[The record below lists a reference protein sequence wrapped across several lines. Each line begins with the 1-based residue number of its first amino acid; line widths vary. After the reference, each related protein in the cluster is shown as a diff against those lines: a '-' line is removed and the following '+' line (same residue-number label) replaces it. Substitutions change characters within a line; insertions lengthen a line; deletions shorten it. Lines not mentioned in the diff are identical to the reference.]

1 MMKFQSKALYFKV
14 YGDYA
19 LWSDV
24 SSKGGGEKFSYSV
37 PTRQGLH
44 GIADSLYFKPTL
56 VNVIDE
62 VKVIN
67 PIQTDTKGIRAMV
80 GKGKADLN
88 YFTYLSDPCYYV
100 KYHFEWNDKREDLD
114 YDRNQR
120 KHEAIAERSIKKGG
134 RRDVFLGTREC
145 VAYVEAVSEN
155 EYGDVESFYDNQTL
169 SFGMMF
175 HSFKYPT
182 SPDKPL
188 IACFTNTVMKNG
200 IIQFKS
206 QDECE
211 VQNELS
217 VYDFKY
223 PKRIKPAEEEYD
235 ELDK

>member
-1 MMKFQSKALYFKV
+1 MEFKSKSLYFKV

-19 LWSDV
+19 LWTDI
-24 SSKGGGEKFSYSV
+24 SSKGGGEKYTYSV

-44 GIADSLYFKPTL
+44 GIADSLYFKPTFL
-56 VNVIDE
+56 NVIDE

-88 YFTYLSDPCYYV
+88 YVTYLSDPCYYV
-100 KYHFEWNDKREDLD
+100 KYHFEWNDNRPDLD
-114 YDRNQR
+114 YDRNQK

-145 VAYVEAVSEN
+145 VAYVEEVTEDEYEAVK
-155 EYGDVESFYDNQTL
+155 SFYENQTL
-169 SFGMMF
+169 SFGITF
-175 HSFKYPT
+175 HSFKYPV
-182 SPDKPL
+182 SPEQPL
-188 IACFTNTVMKNG
+188 IACFTNTVMEDG
-200 IIQFKS
+200 VIVFKD

-217 VYDFKY
+217 AYDFKY
-223 PKRIKPAEEEYD
+223 PKQIKSVEEEFN
-235 ELDK
+235 ELDG